1 MNDQLNYKDK
11 PTLYSLF
18 RIVGDNIDFEIH
30 ARVQDKEHG
39 NSSVHWTHQFAVKD
53 KVIDKKQL
61 GASDTSIISAKQ
73 LQLADL
79 LPTLAVM
86 ERLKS
91 RWAILVSR
99 VLVKY
104 VEKLKG
110 MKSFTL
116 KHIRHIYSAEMKEKS
131 EVVSKE
137 FLLLV

>member
-1 MNDQLNYKDK
+1 
-11 PTLYSLF
+11 
-18 RIVGDNIDFEIH
+18 
-30 ARVQDKEHG
+30 
-39 NSSVHWTHQFAVKD
+39 
-53 KVIDKKQL
+53 
-61 GASDTSIISAKQ
+61 
-73 LQLADL
+73 
-79 LPTLAVM
+79 M

-110 MKSFTL
+110 MKSFTV
-116 KHIRHIYSAEMKEKS
+116 KHIQHIYFAEIKEKS

>member
-1 MNDQLNYKDK
+1 
-11 PTLYSLF
+11 
-18 RIVGDNIDFEIH
+18 
-30 ARVQDKEHG
+30 
-39 NSSVHWTHQFAVKD
+39 
-53 KVIDKKQL
+53 
-61 GASDTSIISAKQ
+61 
-73 LQLADL
+73 
-79 LPTLAVM
+79 M

-110 MKSFTL
+110 MKSFTV

-137 FLLLV
+137 FCYLFKILKTKRVINLNKVRSA